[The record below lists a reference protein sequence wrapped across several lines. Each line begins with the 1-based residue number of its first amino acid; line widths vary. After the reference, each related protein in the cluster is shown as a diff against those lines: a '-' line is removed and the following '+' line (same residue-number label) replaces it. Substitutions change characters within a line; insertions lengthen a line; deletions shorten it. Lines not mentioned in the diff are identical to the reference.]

1 MTPKKHTF
9 KDTHLAWLF
18 PVQCPGGHKN
28 TKVGGGGGGG
38 DGVGGG
44 GGGGGSQ
51 C

>member
-18 PVQCPGGHKN
+18 PVQCPGGHKD
-28 TKVGGGGGGG
+28 TKVVGGGGGVDGG
-38 DGVGGG
+38 DG
-44 GGGGGSQ
+44 GGSH

>member
-28 TKVGGGGGGG
+28 TKVGGGGVDGG
-38 DGVGGG
+38 DG
-44 GGGGGSQ
+44 GGSH